1 MPMGARSISEPGFQP
16 QCADFADR
24 VRESLGQQK
33 MMTLLGIGLGRV
45 APGAVDLEMAFNPQA
60 VQHMGFHHAGVSTTG
75 MDSACGYAAYTLM
88 AREASVVTVEFK
100 TSFLAP
106 GIGECFRFEGRVIKP
121 GRTLTFCEGRAVAI
135 TGDTEKLIATMT
147 ATMMAV
153 M

>member
-88 AREASVVTVEFK
+88 AREASVVTV
-100 TSFLAP
+100 
-106 GIGECFRFEGRVIKP
+106 
-121 GRTLTFCEGRAVAI
+121 
-135 TGDTEKLIATMT
+135 
-147 ATMMAV
+147 
-153 M
+153 